1 VTCATAS
8 GYADLKLRLPWPV
21 PKRGRRANLAIK
33 DPCRET
39 ELLRQRSLFALALCG
54 LLLAALVGR
63 LIWLQIYSHEKYQTL
78 AHDNRVNLA
87 AVPPARGLIF
97 DRNGVA
103 LALNTPS
110 YSLEIIPEQVEDM
123 DATLLS
129 LAEVVTLNERDLKR
143 FNKAREAHRSFDSV
157 PLRLRLDETE
167 VARFSVNRHRFPG
180 VEVRARLS
188 RHYPLGA
195 LTGHL
200 VGYVGRI
207 NEAELKTL
215 SAANYK
221 GTHNIGKVGIE
232 SYYEATLHGTVGR
245 RWVERNARGRELREL
260 DRIPPTPGKDL
271 HLHLDSKLQAAATR
285 ALGSEKGAIVAIDP
299 TTGGILAMV
308 SLPNYDPNLFVGG
321 IDVKS
326 YKALRNNPDRP
337 LINRAL
343 RGEYPPGSTVKPFVG
358 LAGLELNATTTT
370 QKAYCPG
377 YMTLTPNGHRYRCWK
392 RGGHGH
398 VNLKDA
404 ITQSCDVY
412 FYDLART
419 LGIDRLHDYLDRF
432 GFGRRTGV
440 DISGERP
447 GLLPSQAWK
456 RRRRKLPWYPGE
468 TLITGIG
475 QGFFLSTPLQLAHAT
490 AVLASHGELRPP
502 RAVAHID
509 DPRTHDSES
518 LITAAPE
525 TITEQHRGDWDII
538 LDDMVNVVHGQRGTA
553 RRIGKDAIYGIG
565 GKTGTAQV
573 IGIKQGERYDKKN
586 TPKHLQDHALF
597 IAYAPAEAPAIV
609 VSVIVENGG
618 GGSKVA
624 APIAR
629 KVIDAYLLGDDPIE
643 PPPPPGDKRT

>member
-1 VTCATAS
+1 MK
-8 GYADLKLRLPWPV
+8 LKLNWPWWPLA
-21 PKRGRRANLAIK
+21 RRPRTANPAFKNPCAEIKLLQSRSMVALAI
-33 DPCRET
+33 
-39 ELLRQRSLFALALCG
+39 CG
-54 LLLAALVGR
+54 LLLAALFGR
-63 LIWLQIYSHEKYQTL
+63 LIWLQIYSHEHYQTL
-78 AHDNRVNLA
+78 AHDNRVSLA
-87 AVPPARGLIF
+87 AVPPARGLIY

-110 YSLEIIPEQVEDM
+110 YSLEIIPEQVEDL
-123 DATLLS
+123 DATLQRLGK
-129 LAEVVTLNERDLKR
+129 LITLNERDLKR
-143 FNKAREAHRSFDSV
+143 FRKLRKQKRSFDSV
-157 PLRLRLDETE
+157 PIRMRLDEGE
-167 VARFSVNRHRFPG
+167 VARFSINRHRFPG

-200 VGYVGRI
+200 IGYVGRI
-207 NEAELKTL
+207 NVQELKSL
-215 SAANYK
+215 NAANYK
-221 GTHNIGKVGIE
+221 GTANIGKVGIE
-232 SYYEATLHGTVGR
+232 SFYESTLHGKVGQ

-260 DRIPPTPGKDL
+260 DRIPPTPGQDL
-271 HLHLDSKLQAAATR
+271 YLHLDARLQQAATR
-285 ALGSEKGAIVAIDP
+285 ALGDEKGAIVAIDP
-299 TTGGILAMV
+299 NTGGILAMV
-308 SLPNYDPNLFVGG
+308 SLPSYDPNLFVGG
-321 IDVKS
+321 IDSKS

-358 LAGLELNATTTT
+358 LAGLELNATTPAHT
-370 QKAYCPG
+370 AYCPG
-377 YMTLTPNGHRYRCWK
+377 YMTLTPGGHRYRCWK
-392 RGGHGH
+392 RGGHGK
-398 VNLKDA
+398 VDLNDA

-419 LGIDRLHDYLDRF
+419 LGIDRLHDYLDLF

-447 GLLPSQAWK
+447 GLLPSQQWK
-456 RRRRKLPWYPGE
+456 RKRRKLPWYPGE

-475 QGFFLSTPLQLAHAT
+475 QGFFLTTPLQLAHAT
-490 AVLASHGELRPP
+490 AVLASNGELLPP

-509 DPRTHDSES
+509 DQTKHES
-518 LITAAPE
+518 ASTVPE
-525 TITEQHRGDWDII
+525 HPEHVTIRQAGNWDRARQA
-538 LDDMVNVVHGQRGTA
+538 MVNVVHGRRGTA
-553 RRIGKDAIYGIG
+553 RKIGKGAIYGIG

-573 IGIKQGERYDKKN
+573 IGIKQGERYDKEN

-597 IAYAPAEAPAIV
+597 IAYAPADAPAIV

-629 KVIDAYLLGDDPIE
+629 KVIDAYLLGDDGSDE
-643 PPPPPGDKRT
+643 QKPPGGHAT